1 VFALEANAHWSRPG
15 PRVVDG
21 VEELARALKL
31 LLGKDARLRHREV
44 MDDPGAYLLR
54 ENTGTT
60 GLELT
65 ARAAAETLAHGDIP
79 HLLVGGLAVQE
90 HGYHRVTLD
99 VDLVVPD
106 VLEAIELLTA
116 SLTGPFVRVPGCE
129 DRVRDQRNGVFVDLL
144 PAGKVLRRGCQ
155 VPFPEP
161 TEVTEKPTFVSLEQL
176 ISLKLDS
183 WAQNPVHRLKDKA
196 DVIELIKV
204 RHLPRELHLAAPV
217 RQHYIETWDALQA
230 EN

>member
-1 VFALEANAHWSRPG
+1 
-15 PRVVDG
+15 
-21 VEELARALKL
+21 
-31 LLGKDARLRHREV
+31 

-65 ARAAAETLAHGDIP
+65 ARAAVEALADCDIP
-79 HLLVGGLAVQE
+79 HLVAGGLAVQE
-90 HGYHRVTLD
+90 YGYHRVTLD

-106 VLEAIELLTA
+106 VLEALEFLTA
-116 SLTGPFVRVPGCE
+116 NVTGPFVRVPGCE

-144 PAGKVLRRGCQ
+144 PAGRVLRRGCE

-161 TEVTEKPTFVSLEQL
+161 TEVSEKPRFVSLEQL

-183 WAQNPVHRLKDKA
+183 WSHNPTRRHKDKT
-196 DVIELIKV
+196 DVIELIKA
-204 RHLPRELHLAAPV
+204 RRLPRDLNIAAPV
-217 RQHYIETWDALQA
+217 RQHYVETWDALQA
-230 EN
+230 ES